1 LAHRKKR
8 GDCRGSRP
16 GLAAPMGKHTYHR
29 SPGTPIRTRTT
40 VTLPVFGGVV
50 FLVGSVFFWPGL
62 QEWAGYLGAS
72 LFVFGSACYLAA
84 PIIDWY
90 ELTYTHKLPEP
101 TDPPGSVGHYEWLYA
116 SQMLHT
122 QRTNAILYAVGS
134 VCFVAGSV
142 LFFPAL
148 RAQSTHG
155 AWLYLTGCV
164 CIFLGAL
171 LAAFTAVELRK
182 TAEPHYFEKKWWW
195 LWWCSDESAQ
205 VISCVLY
212 MLGNANFAAGSI
224 CIFPK
229 SAHAPA
235 RPRTPSRRKRGKG
248 AMRASAWE
256 TLHGRCVCGVEGRA
270 HVVGVGG
277 GPTLES
283 LCSPIGFATP

>member
-1 LAHRKKR
+1 MG

-62 QEWAGYLGAS
+62 EEWAGYLGAS
-72 LFVFGSACYLAA
+72 LFVFGSACYLVS

-90 ELTYTHKLPEP
+90 ELTYTQKLPEP

-122 QRTNAILYAVGS
+122 QRSNAILYAVGS

-182 TAEPHYFEKKWWW
+182 TAEPHYFEKKWWL

-205 VISCVLY
+205 VISCMLY

-229 SAHAPA
+229 MHFLGGLVIEDEHLSDQAATVLFVIGSAVLVMGAAIDYVVFVRQPYRHASKPTEKSSLVLGQA
-235 RPRTPSRRKRGKG
+235 
-248 AMRASAWE
+248 
-256 TLHGRCVCGVEGRA
+256 TL
-270 HVVGVGG
+270 
-277 GPTLES
+277 
-283 LCSPIGFATP
+283 